1 MKNLVMET
9 DALYEKAVDVIR
21 KTRRAPLTH
30 LQRRLGI
37 GYQAAARLIDMLEER
52 GVIGPVSATSP
63 REILLTLEVP
73 QFFGQENG
81 RVLVNKG

>member
-21 KTRRAPLTH
+21 KTRRASLTH
-30 LQRRLGI
+30 LQRRMGI

-63 REILLTLEVP
+63 REILLTP
-73 QFFGQENG
+73 
-81 RVLVNKG
+81 

>member
-21 KTRRAPLTH
+21 KTRRASLTH

-37 GYQAAARLIDMLEER
+37 GYQSAARLIDMLKS
-52 GVIGPVSATSP
+52 VVSLVRSVRQV
-63 REILLTLEVP
+63 REKFCL
-73 QFFGQENG
+73 
-81 RVLVNKG
+81 RHS